1 VKRTEKQFRGTVVQ
15 YDSVAHANHVG
26 NEVIIQL
33 KSPLAEN
40 DEARDQVLRE
50 LPRHT
55 KVQQAFDSSGLAV
68 VALPRSANRE
78 AVVKKLRNQSS
89 VAYAELHYLDT
100 L

>member
-1 VKRTEKQFRGTVVQ
+1 VKRTEKQFRGAVVQ
-15 YDSVAHANHVG
+15 YDPVAHSNHVG